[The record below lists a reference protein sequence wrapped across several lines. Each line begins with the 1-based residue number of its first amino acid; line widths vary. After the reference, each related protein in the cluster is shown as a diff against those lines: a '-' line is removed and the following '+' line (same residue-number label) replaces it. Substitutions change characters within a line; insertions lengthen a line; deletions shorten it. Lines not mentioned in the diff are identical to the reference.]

1 MSKEIKTVFESLDME
16 MKEFREHLSTLMN
29 SDFKYVN
36 NILKYLFNKRGKQI
50 RPLFVILASGI
61 CNNINEKTY
70 KAAALIELLHTATLV
85 HDDVVDDAYYRRERF
100 TINAL
105 WKNKAAV
112 LLGDYLLAKGL
123 LTALDNNYIE
133 LLKMVSDTTKK
144 MSEGELLQIQTAKK
158 GNINEEIY
166 FKIIEYKTASLF
178 SVCFKGGAFIADADE
193 KTQDIMSKIGL
204 YAGMAFQIKDDLMDI
219 DPQYSEK
226 SNFVDLKEQK
236 ITLPVIHALN
246 NSSFP
251 EKQRMYFLLKNFKKN
266 KSKSSEIIKWLCKKN
281 SIEYSHKIM
290 NDFKLKSIGLLN
302 QLPKNKYRDLTEQTI
317 NFLTERNK

>member
-1 MSKEIKTVFESLDME
+1 MSKEIKTVFESLHLEME
-16 MKEFREHLSTLMN
+16 EFRRQLNSLMN

-36 NILKYLFNKRGKQI
+36 DILKYLFNKRGKQI
-50 RPLFVILASGI
+50 RPIFVILSSGI

-85 HDDVVDDAYYRRERF
+85 HDDIVDDADYRRGQF

-133 LLKMVSDTTKK
+133 LLKLVADATRK

-158 GNINEEIY
+158 RNITEDTY

-178 SVCFKGGAFIADADE
+178 SVCFKGGAFISGADN
-193 KTQDIMSKIGL
+193 KTQEIMSQIGL
-204 YAGMAFQIKDDLMDI
+204 YAGMAFQIKDDII
-219 DPQYSEK
+219 DLEPQNSEK
-226 SNFVDLKEQK
+226 PSFIDLKEQK

-246 NSSFP
+246 NSSLI
-251 EKQRMYFLLKNFKKN
+251 ERQRMYLLIKKFKKN
-266 KSKSSEIIKWLCKKN
+266 KNKSDEIINWLSEKN
-281 SIEYSHKIM
+281 SIEYTNNVMLDYKS
-290 NDFKLKSIGLLN
+290 KSI
-302 QLPKNKYRDLTEQTI
+302 
-317 NFLTERNK
+317 